1 MLVVTAIIS
10 VQFGAAVAKQLFDEI
25 GFTGVVFLRTFLGGI
40 IFLLIVRPKIFGYAL
55 RVYAVIGLYALV
67 IAANMLL
74 FYASIER
81 IPLGIAVAIAFL
93 GPLSLSVVGS
103 RKAVDLVWVGLAL
116 GGILLL
122 SPITDVTL
130 DPVGIALAFACA
142 AAWATIILVA
152 KRAGEVLPGNGSV
165 ALAMCAAAF
174 ITAPFGAA
182 NAINILPQSTL
193 IGVAV
198 VVAVFSSF
206 IPFMFEFVALRRM
219 SPRVFG
225 LLMSL
230 EPAAAAVIG
239 WVILSEALSI
249 EKIIGIGLVVVASIA
264 TTRSE
269 H

>member
-10 VQFGAAVAKQLFDEI
+10 VQFGAAIAKQLFDEI

-40 IFLLIVRPKIFGYAL
+40 IFLIIVRPKIFGYAP

-93 GPLSLSVVGS
+93 GPLSLSVIGS
-103 RKAVDLVWVGLAL
+103 RKPLDLLWVALAL

-130 DPVGIALAFACA
+130 DPIGIGLAFACA

-174 ITAPFGAA
+174 VTAPFGAA
-182 NAINILPQSTL
+182 NALQIVPHFDL
-193 IGVAV
+193 IGVAL

-230 EPAAAAVIG
+230 EPAAAALIG
-239 WVILSEALSI
+239 WVILSEALGI
-249 EKIIGIGLVVVASIA
+249 EKIIGIGLVVIASIA